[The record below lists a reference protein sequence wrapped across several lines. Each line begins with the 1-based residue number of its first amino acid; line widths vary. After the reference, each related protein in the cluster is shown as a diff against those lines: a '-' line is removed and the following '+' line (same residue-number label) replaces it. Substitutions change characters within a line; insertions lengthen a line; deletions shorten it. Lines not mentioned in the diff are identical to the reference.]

1 MFCIV
6 YDVEESPDILP
17 VPSSVISC
25 EMIHGITGQRI
36 EQHASAVVCF
46 LILLSSGLCFVFV
59 H

>member
-46 LILLSSGLCFVFV
+46 LIL
-59 H
+59 